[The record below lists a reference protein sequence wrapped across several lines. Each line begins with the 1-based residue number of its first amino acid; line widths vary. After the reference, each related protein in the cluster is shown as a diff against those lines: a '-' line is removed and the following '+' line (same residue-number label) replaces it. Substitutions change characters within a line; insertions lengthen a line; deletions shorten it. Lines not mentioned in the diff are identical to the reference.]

1 MTQYISQTPT
11 YREFISTLKQ
21 KVQSAQI
28 KAARTVNTQL
38 MALYWDLG
46 QLLAEKQQASGWGDA
61 VIDQVAKDLT
71 RELGG
76 LKGFSRRNLYYMR
89 RFYSFYGGKKENVQQ
104 AVAQIPWGHNVLIL
118 QKIKTADEALWYV
131 QKTLENNW
139 SRNVLA
145 LQIDSRLYERQKKKP
160 RIDNFSERLPA
171 PDSDLARESMKDPYL
186 FDFLGLGDEAHEHA
200 VESALMDHLTRFMLE
215 LGKGFAFVG
224 RQYHLEV
231 GDQDFYI
238 DLLFYHLTLHCYVV
252 IELKNGPFKPEYA
265 GKLNF
270 YLTALD
276 ERVKAPEDNPSIGLI
291 LCRDRD
297 NLVAEYALR
306 DLNKPIGVSRYELSA
321 TLPEELKTSLPTVE
335 EVEAGL
341 KTGVD
346 EEEEKQ

>member
-1 MTQYISQTPT
+1 M
-11 YREFISTLKQ
+11 
-21 KVQSAQI
+21 
-28 KAARTVNTQL
+28 
-38 MALYWDLG
+38 
-46 QLLAEKQQASGWGDA
+46 
-61 VIDQVAKDLT
+61 IDQIAKDLT

-76 LKGFSRRNLYYMR
+76 IKGFSRRNLYYMR
-89 RFYSFYGGKKENVQQ
+89 RFYRFYVDQKENVQQ
-104 AVAQIPWGHNVLIL
+104 LVAQIPWGHHMILID
-118 QKIKTADEALWYV
+118 KMKNSKVALWYV

-145 LQIDSRLYERQKKKP
+145 LQIDSRLYERQAKKP
-160 RIDNFSERLPA
+160 KIDNFTERLPA
-171 PDSDLARESMKDPYL
+171 PNSDLARESMKDPYL
-186 FDFLGLGDEAHEHA
+186 FDFLDVGDEAHERA
-200 VESALMDHLTRFMLE
+200 VEGALVEHLTRFMLE

-238 DLLFYHLTLHCYVV
+238 DLLFYHLKLHCYVAL
-252 IELKNGPFKPEYA
+252 EMKNTPFKPEYA

-276 ERVKAPEDNPSIGLI
+276 EQVKAPEDNPSIGLI

-306 DLNKPIGVSRYELSA
+306 DLHKPIGISRYELSA

-335 EVEAGL
+335 EMESGLAVEHDDESED
-341 KTGVD
+341 TGSECRGTRD
-346 EEEEKQ
+346 A